1 MAQVMGSG
9 VYGPQEVSYLLSID
23 PRTIAR
29 WTRPSSDGRPA
40 LVEPTHGWAFS
51 FLDLV
56 SIAVIA
62 VLMQRKVTPTGV
74 RKTISYLQDRFDTPR
89 PLARKDLVEALNT
102 AGKSVL
108 LDDVDVAAGG
118 QMAMVETV
126 RLYVRPLVYGRNRL
140 AKLWKPAPLIELNPT
155 IQAGQP
161 CIVGTRVTTDVVAG
175 RLAQGER
182 VADVAEDLLLNNRQ
196 VSAANRFEDRL
207 QRRKGLALVA

>member
-1 MAQVMGSG
+1 
-9 VYGPQEVSYLLSID
+9 
-23 PRTIAR
+23 
-29 WTRPSSDGRPA
+29 
-40 LVEPTHGWAFS
+40 
-51 FLDLV
+51 
-56 SIAVIA
+56 
-62 VLMQRKVTPTGV
+62 
-74 RKTISYLQDRFDTPR
+74 
-89 PLARKDLVEALNT
+89 
-102 AGKSVL
+102 
-108 LDDVDVAAGG
+108 
-118 QMAMVETV
+118 MAMVETV
-126 RLYVRPLVYGRNRL
+126 RLYVRPLVYGGNRL